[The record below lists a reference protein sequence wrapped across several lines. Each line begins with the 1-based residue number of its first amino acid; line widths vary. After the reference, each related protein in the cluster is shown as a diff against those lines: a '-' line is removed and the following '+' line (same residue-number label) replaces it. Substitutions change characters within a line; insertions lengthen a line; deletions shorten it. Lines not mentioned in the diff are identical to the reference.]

1 MTKMT
6 KKALYKT
13 VVGLYWNCRETE
25 KVQTH
30 KFTENFILSVF
41 PVRYAPTECVY
52 EIKVDEKKIGIFGK
66 AKDAVDFIYANVA

>member
-1 MTKMT
+1 MT

-13 VVGLYWNCRETE
+13 VMGLYWNCRETE

-41 PVRYAPTECVY
+41 PVRYHPTECVY
-52 EIKVDEKKIGIFGK
+52 VVNMGEQRIGEFGRG
-66 AKDAVDFIYANVA
+66 KDVVDFIYANLIT